1 MERFR
6 CKILCK
12 VKLWTSIN
20 MFQEYL
26 RYKNVSTNIRKNEN
40 KASIKNILNITS
52 KFYHE

>member
-1 MERFR
+1 
-6 CKILCK
+6 
-12 VKLWTSIN
+12 

-52 KFYHE
+52 KFYHEQTELALSKKLINNFASI